1 MGTVSTMTPENPLLA
16 PRLLWQIAL
25 AVTLVLVA
33 IRGLIWLRDRKRA
46 AGRTTEFGAD
56 DDE

>member
-1 MGTVSTMTPENPLLA
+1 MTPENPLLA

-33 IRGLIWLRDRKRA
+33 IRGLIWLRQRKRA
-46 AGRTTEFGAD
+46 ANRSVEIEAD

>member
-1 MGTVSTMTPENPLLA
+1 MTPENPLLA